1 MRKQKGFT
9 LVEMLVVIAIIA
21 ILAGA
26 VLMAINPIATMRKS
40 RDATRL
46 TDMDSL
52 RSAINIALTEGEIIL
67 TDMTALGPQTS
78 ANGIQAVDGTT
89 GYVRFTIPAGKT
101 GGLGKYIAALPLD
114 PTNDATLATPLVY
127 TFQSTADNYELNAVL
142 EYADNAVKMSTDGGN
157 NPAVYEVGTS
167 LTIIGGAIT
176 SPTNP

>member
-46 TDMDSL
+46 SDMDSL
-52 RSAINIALTEGEIIL
+52 RSAISIALTEGEMIL
-67 TDMTALGPQTS
+67 IDMAAAETS
-78 ANGIQAVDGTT
+78 VSSGQAVDGAT
-89 GYVRFTIPAGKT
+89 GWVRFTIPTDKT
-101 GGLGKYIAALPLD
+101 GLGRYIPALPLD

-127 TFQSTADNYELNAVL
+127 TFQSTVDNFEINAVL
-142 EYADNAVKMSTDGGN
+142 EYADNAIKMTTDGGN
-157 NPAVYEVGTS
+157 NANVYEVGTS
-167 LTIIGGAIT
+167 LVII
-176 SPTNP
+176 P